1 MVRRGFIWCLLLPLL
16 LICGGCDFVMDQVD
30 AIWGK
35 VDPDVDLFADDPL
48 SEPGQKPH
56 VTKHWSQYH
65 SLGRSR
71 FLRDPNKLHVSAGK
85 EVGLTPAFRKNADF
99 LAEKDSL
106 LACGALVYV
115 ADTIGYRKKAAKY
128 SYPYLTPEAYKVLN
142 ELSDRFQ
149 KKLKER
155 RQPAYTLYLT
165 SCLRTEE
172 SQKRLRKGNR
182 NATKDTT
189 SHLYGASFDISYWEF
204 IRNSTGRASN
214 YKHIQN
220 ILTKTVTEMRNE
232 KKFLVIKENGQF
244 CFHITVIQ

>member
-1 MVRRGFIWCLLLPLL
+1 MRFRVPICLLLLPLL
-16 LICGGCDFVMDQVD
+16 LICGGCDTIVEQCDRFLTN
-30 AIWGK
+30 AT
-35 VDPDVDLFADDPL
+35 PDTDLFPDDPMT
-48 SEPGQKPH
+48 EPGQKPR
-56 VTKHWSQYH
+56 VVKHWHQYY
-65 SLGRSR
+65 SLGKSR

-85 EVGLTPAFRKNADF
+85 DVGLNPHFRKNADF
-99 LAEKDSL
+99 LAVRDSL
-106 LACGALVYV
+106 LECGALVYV
-115 ADTIGYRKKAAKY
+115 PDTLGYRKKTAKY
-128 SYPYLTPEAYKVLN
+128 SYPYLTPDAYKVLN

-149 KKLKER
+149 AKLKAR
-155 RQPAYTLYLT
+155 KQPAYTLYLT

-172 SQKRLRKGNR
+172 SQKRLRKGNK

-189 SHLYGASFDISYWEF
+189 SHLFGASFDISYWEF
-204 IRNSTGRASN
+204 IRNSNGRAYN

>member
-1 MVRRGFIWCLLLPLL
+1 MRRGFIVGLLLPLL
-16 LICGGCDFVMDQVD
+16 LVSGGCDFVRDQVD
-30 AIWGK
+30 ALWGK
-35 VDPDVDLFADDPL
+35 VDPDVDLYADDPL
-48 SEPGQKPH
+48 HEPGQKPR
-56 VTKHWSQYH
+56 VKRHWDQLST
-65 SLGRSR
+65 LKRCR
-71 FLRDPNKLHVSAGK
+71 FLRDPNKLHISAGK
-85 EVGLTPAFRKNADF
+85 AVGLDPAFRKNADF
-99 LAEKDSL
+99 LAERDSL
-106 LACGALVYV
+106 LECGALVYV
-115 ADTIGYRKKAAKY
+115 PDTLGYRKKSAKY

-149 KKLKER
+149 QKLKAK
-155 RQPAYTLYLT
+155 RQPSYQLYLT

-172 SQKRLRKGNR
+172 SQRRLRKGNR

-204 IRNSTGRASN
+204 LRPSNGRAYS

-220 ILTKTVTEMRNE
+220 ILTKTVGEMRDE